1 MIAQDEPVTQ
11 RVLFEMKAN
20 DRLRKWVGSLLCG
33 RNPSLFFLLLSLF
46 VFLSSG
52 DRVEAALPTQT
63 TEKVVQIGVLAYQGK
78 TETARRWGP
87 TAAYLSEKNPGY
99 RFRIE
104 PMFLSELAAAVR
116 ENHLDFVLTQPL
128 QFVQLAQDDAI
139 WPLATMVVRTP
150 GGTLNRF
157 GSAIIVRAD
166 RQDIQHVSDLKN
178 RIVAGASSNALGA
191 WLLGLDTMVRAGI
204 DPKKQVQPLFTGL
217 PMYRV
222 VQAVQQRRADAGV
235 IRAGFLEQLVAQGIV
250 KSDEFR
256 VLDPKL
262 YSDYPYQVS
271 TELVPEWPF
280 SATEKVDRDFAAK
293 VARDLMGMTPEN
305 PALISSGIEKWALP
319 LDYSTVQ
326 QIRDHWLLIDP
337 SLVALFKAYGW
348 WLLLPTGLIL
358 FVFFLQ
364 GKRTQK
370 KIARQETQLRKTL
383 NALDD
388 AVVLLSLD
396 GRVLFANQPSQSLLM
411 HPVGH
416 LDELQGRHFTL
427 LFDLRWRESDPDF
440 DLRMAISL
448 LCQRPEQSYSLQLSV
463 GHQIKDI
470 DVHLRLLGSCLDRL
484 SSKVI
489 LTLRDVTDYR
499 EATALLAYRAT
510 HDRLTGLLNHTA
522 FADFLDAQ
530 CDAHGQKK
538 SEGLILWLDV
548 DDFRLINETS
558 SRVVGDQVVARI
570 ASFLSFSVPPNG
582 VIARLGVDEFG
593 VWIPDVQSFAYQQW
607 PHELLHGLQDMRF
620 EIGEQRLRVSVS
632 MGASLVDC
640 RLGAGLLNDVEAACR
655 RAHREGGNRVVWYAH
670 DDQEIVSRRHQLAT
684 LHQLKQAL
692 DEEGLRQVIQ
702 AIAPLPLPS
711 ANSPSVPHYEV
722 LLRLRGADGS
732 LQSPVQFIEA
742 AEKHHFMAEIDRW
755 VIRQTFALL
764 ANCRENPPLL
774 AINLSG
780 ATVQDPSMNGFMR
793 SAFREFNLDPAL
805 ICFEITETSAITN
818 YELVLD
824 LVHTLRQMGCKISLD
839 DFGAGLL
846 SFEFMRR
853 LRPDFVKIDGKLIRD
868 IEHDPVASVIVTAI
882 QQVSKVMGAKTI
894 GEWVENEATLRRL
907 DAIGIDFIQG
917 YYHHKPV
924 PIETLLQEPLVHQ
937 LPD

>member
-1 MIAQDEPVTQ
+1 MSQ
-11 RVLFEMKAN
+11 RVLFETKAS
-20 DRLRKWVGSLLCG
+20 DGLHQGG
-33 RNPSLFFLLLSLF
+33 RSVRWGKCFPLFHLLLSLF
-46 VFLSSG
+46 LFFSLG
-52 DRVEAALPTQT
+52 GGVEAAVPTQT
-63 TEKVVQIGVLAYQGK
+63 TDKIVHIGVLAYQGK
-78 TETARRWGP
+78 TEAVRRWGP

-99 RFRIE
+99 LFRIE

-116 ENHLDFVLTQPL
+116 ENRLDFVLTQPL
-128 QFVQLAQDDAI
+128 QFVQLAQDDSV

-150 GGTLNRF
+150 GGTLDRF

-166 RQDIQHVSDLKN
+166 RQDIQHVGDLKN
-178 RIVAGASSNALGA
+178 RIVAGASNNALGA

-204 DPKKQVQPLFTGL
+204 DPKKQIQPLFTGL
-217 PMYRV
+217 PMSLI
-222 VQAVQQRRADAGV
+222 VQAVQQHRADAGV
-235 IRAGFLEQLVAQGIV
+235 IRAGFLEQLIAQGVV
-250 KSDEFR
+250 KSGEFR

-262 YSDYPYQVS
+262 YGDYPYQLS

-280 SATEKVDRDFAAK
+280 SASNKIGRAFAEK
-293 VARDLMGMTPEN
+293 VARDLMGMTPDN
-305 PALISSGIEKWALP
+305 PAVIASGIKKWALP

-326 QIRDHWLLIDP
+326 QIRDRWLPTDP

-348 WLLLPTGLIL
+348 WLLLPAGLIL

-383 NALDD
+383 NALED
-388 AVVLLSLD
+388 AVVVFSLD
-396 GRVLFANQPSQSLLM
+396 GRVLFANQPSQDLLM
-411 HPVGH
+411 HPIEH
-416 LDELQGRHFTL
+416 PDELQGRHFML
-427 LFDLRWRESDPDF
+427 LFDLRWHESDPDF
-440 DLRMAISL
+440 DLRTAIGL
-448 LCQRPEQSYSLQLSV
+448 LCQRPEQSYTLQLSV

-470 DVHLRLLGSCLDRL
+470 DVHLRLLGSCLDKQ
-484 SSKVI
+484 SSKII
-489 LTLRDVTDYR
+489 LTLRDVTDYH

-522 FADFLDAQ
+522 FADFLEGQ
-530 CDAHGQKK
+530 CDALGQKK

-548 DDFRLINETS
+548 DDFRLINES
-558 SRVVGDQVVARI
+558 NSRSVGDQVVARI
-570 ASFLSFSVPPNG
+570 ASFLSFSVPPSG

-607 PHELLHGLQDMRF
+607 PDELLNGLQDMRV

-632 MGASLVDC
+632 MGASLVDY
-640 RLGAGLLNDVEAACR
+640 RLGAELLNDAEAACR
-655 RAHREGGNRVVWYAH
+655 RAHREGGNRVVWFSR

-702 AIAPLPLPS
+702 AISPLPLPS
-711 ANSPSVPHYEV
+711 ANPAPVPHYEV

-742 AEKHHFMAEIDRW
+742 AEKYHFMTEIDRW

-764 ANCRENPPLL
+764 ARCREHPPLL

-780 ATVQDPSMNGFMR
+780 ATVQDPSMNAFIR

-818 YELVLD
+818 YELVME
-824 LVHTLRQMGCKISLD
+824 LVHSLRQMGCKISLD

-853 LRPDFVKIDGKLIRD
+853 LRPDFVKIDGKLVRD

-882 QQVSKVMGAKTI
+882 QRVSEVMGAKTI
-894 GEWVENEATLRRL
+894 GEWVENEATLLRL

-917 YYHHKPV
+917 YYYHAPV
-924 PIETLLQEPLVHQ
+924 PIETLISEPLVHQ